1 MSCFSNSLSVKVI
14 YMFMHSKLHYYYR
27 QESCTKSTLTRSAD
41 RQVRAGKKCSSN
53 FNMISLRN

>member
-14 YMFMHSKLHYYYR
+14 YMFMHSKCFR
-27 QESCTKSTLTRSAD
+27 QESCTKSTLIRSAD

>member
-14 YMFMHSKLHYYYR
+14 YMFMHSKFYR
-27 QESCTKSTLTRSAD
+27 QESCTKSTLTKSAD

>member
-1 MSCFSNSLSVKVI
+1 MSCFSNSLSIKVI
-14 YMFMHSKLHYYYR
+14 YMFMHR